1 MNYVFYNPNTMPN
14 PGTTLA
20 YIRTADITNRFT
32 QMHLQFHKPY
42 ANREDAVSEESACN
56 VFFYENDTLYEAT
69 RIPAW
74 QWKPCTDVCCNHGI
88 NWHTYYAQ
96 TVDRLHEYL
105 VNTYGKLLNFKPTLN
120 SHGLYEIQVH
130 YDGRCR

>member
-1 MNYVFYNPNTMPN
+1 MSYIFYNPNTMQN

-20 YIRTADITNRFT
+20 YIRAVDMTDKFT
-32 QMHLQFHKPY
+32 QMHLQFRTPY
-42 ANREDAVSEESACN
+42 ANREDAMSEESACN
-56 VFFYENDTLYEAT
+56 VFFYENETLYEAT

-74 QWKPCTDVCCNHGI
+74 QWKPCADVECNPGI

-96 TVDRLHEYL
+96 TAERLHEYL
-105 VNTYGKLLNFKPTLN
+105 SNRYNKLFDFKPVRN
-120 SHGLYEIQVH
+120 SHGLYKIQVH